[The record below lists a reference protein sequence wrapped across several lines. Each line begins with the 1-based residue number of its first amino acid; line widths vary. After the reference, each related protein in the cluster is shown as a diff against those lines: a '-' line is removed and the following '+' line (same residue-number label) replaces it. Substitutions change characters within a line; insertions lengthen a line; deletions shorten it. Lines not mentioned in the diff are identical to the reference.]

1 MKNDR
6 NAELA
11 VAYSYVTMAKIA
23 IIDSGMGSVPEI
35 NDIIEQLSEAQI
47 KLAPLTVKK
56 IGV

>member
-23 IIDSGMGSVPEI
+23 LIDSGMVSVPEI
-35 NDIIEQLSEAQI
+35 TDIIEHISEAQI

-56 IGV
+56 

>member
-6 NAELA
+6 NTELA

-23 IIDSGMGSVPEI
+23 LIDSGMESVPEI
-35 NDIIEQLSEAQI
+35 TDIIAQLSEAQI

-56 IGV
+56 